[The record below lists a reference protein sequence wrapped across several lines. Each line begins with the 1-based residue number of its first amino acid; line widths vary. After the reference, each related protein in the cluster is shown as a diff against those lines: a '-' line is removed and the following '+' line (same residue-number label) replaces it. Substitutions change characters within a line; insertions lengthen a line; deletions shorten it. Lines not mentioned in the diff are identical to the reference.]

1 MCQGFYADWTEE
13 KAGRVTE
20 RVTQRALTTTHAIL
34 WQRRINGIEGSLH
47 FFFLS
52 LIEFER
58 TPREHAWDMNKRYVA
73 EKGGNGQS
81 FWDCATFKDS
91 W

>member
-1 MCQGFYADWTEE
+1 MGL
-13 KAGRVTE
+13 KAVF
-20 RVTQRALTTTHAIL
+20 I
-34 WQRRINGIEGSLH
+34 
-47 FFFLS
+47 FFPLS